1 VWYKPLGSEFRRCR
15 PPGMS
20 YGFIK
25 VRRYRECWRPNSASV
40 LKYGPADVAEMEI
53 EWRSAA
59 FVDESLRE
67 LPGVFYTSFQ
77 GMKSLVLKERSR
89 I

>member
-1 VWYKPLGSEFRRCR
+1 
-15 PPGMS
+15 M
-20 YGFIK
+20 
-25 VRRYRECWRPNSASV
+25 

-67 LPGVFYTSFQ
+67 LPGVFYTSFEESCAQ
-77 GMKSLVLKERSR
+77 RTEPNLTFLSVGSPCVAYAVYKSPAPWLCVYR
-89 I
+89 

>member
-1 VWYKPLGSEFRRCR
+1 
-15 PPGMS
+15 
-20 YGFIK
+20 
-25 VRRYRECWRPNSASV
+25 V